1 MMNNDKK
8 YKPDYRTLY
17 MMGIIFTG
25 AGIAI
30 GLFPM
35 TMLGLAF
42 MAICL
47 ANRDKWSFKKDQ

>member
-1 MMNNDKK
+1 MNNKK
-8 YKPDYRTLY
+8 NYQPDYKTLY

-30 GLFPM
+30 GFFPM

-47 ANRDKWSFKKDQ
+47 ANREKWSLKDK